1 MGGVGLL
8 VAGSS
13 LVDFHLVW
21 QSDGRGCGFSIDAVV
36 DEVGLRAR
44 RSEMAATFELSK
56 SSDGQFRFV
65 LKGDNGET
73 VLTSELYQSKASAE
87 NGIASVKKNAGH
99 DARYER
105 LVANNGKPY
114 FNLKASNGQIIGTS
128 RLYEVETSREAVIA
142 ATQLQAAQAEVK
154 DLT

>member
-1 MGGVGLL
+1 
-8 VAGSS
+8 
-13 LVDFHLVW
+13 
-21 QSDGRGCGFSIDAVV
+21 
-36 DEVGLRAR
+36 
-44 RSEMAATFELSK
+44 MAAMFELSK

-87 NGIASVKKNAGH
+87 NGIASVKKNAGL

-114 FNLKASNGQIIGTS
+114 FNLKASNGQVIGTS

>member
-1 MGGVGLL
+1 
-8 VAGSS
+8 
-13 LVDFHLVW
+13 
-21 QSDGRGCGFSIDAVV
+21 
-36 DEVGLRAR
+36 
-44 RSEMAATFELSK
+44 
-56 SSDGQFRFV
+56 
-65 LKGDNGET
+65 

-87 NGIASVKKNAGH
+87 NGIASVKKNAGL

-114 FNLKASNGQIIGTS
+114 FNLKASNGQVIGTS